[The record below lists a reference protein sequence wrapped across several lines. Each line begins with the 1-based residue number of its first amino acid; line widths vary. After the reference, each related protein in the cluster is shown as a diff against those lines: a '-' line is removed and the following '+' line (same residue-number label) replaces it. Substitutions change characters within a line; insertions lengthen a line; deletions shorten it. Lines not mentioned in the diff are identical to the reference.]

1 MPQATPVAPSKKM
14 KKSVLLSRRRGRAS
28 RLAMGDGD
36 ANPITDRENK
46 KDSAATDLVHHRG
59 TLVEG

>member
-1 MPQATPVAPSKKM
+1 M